1 MIRKHRRHLESTI
14 LNYLNVLFYLLKNA
28 YKSRYFFNGKYY
40 SEYKRMHRKPK
51 KKKRGN
57 EQITGWSLLNSLFF
71 FFKMLQHGLY
81 CSICAQKMTTTN
93 ARIDAHTLKTIN
105 NKNILVPIDNG
116 KGYFNLYR
124 WFLFKNQGLSRFAL

>member
-1 MIRKHRRHLESTI
+1 
-14 LNYLNVLFYLLKNA
+14 
-28 YKSRYFFNGKYY
+28 
-40 SEYKRMHRKPK
+40 
-51 KKKRGN
+51 
-57 EQITGWSLLNSLFF
+57 
-71 FFKMLQHGLY
+71 MLQHGLY
-81 CSICAQKMTTTN
+81 CSICAQKMTTAN